1 MKRIHA
7 LLIALAVSFAVAA
20 GTFAAIRT
28 TRLGSASS
36 PGISPVEFARQTRT
50 LDRAQ
55 AKLEHALHQR
65 PPKLPA
71 VPATPAVTT
80 LARHASTAPAPATPA
95 ATTPKVIT
103 IVEQPRTP
111 ATTTRTSPTTT
122 REHADE
128 HERTK
133 QLESRESE
141 PPDGSTKDD

>member
-28 TRLGSASS
+28 TRLGSTSS

-65 PPKLPA
+65 PPKLPPVA
-71 VPATPAVTT
+71 PVAAPRTT
-80 LARHASTAPAPATPA
+80 TTQAPAPAPTRVVKVVERAKTP
-95 ATTPKVIT
+95 T
-103 IVEQPRTP
+103 
-111 ATTTRTSPTTT
+111 TTTRTSPTT
-122 REHADE
+122 REDE
-128 HERTK
+128 HERTHDSH
-133 QLESRESE
+133 QAETHESQSHH
-141 PPDGSTKDD
+141 DGSGSDD